1 MPELIPFL
9 AVLPGFLVGT
19 LLVSRVGSWV
29 ETIVKHRSALAA
41 ILHSGPW
48 LLGATIYASYYLLRS
63 PHAPAW
69 DWFFAGVAAAPLAWA
84 PILVFLARRRKKS

>member
-1 MPELIPFL
+1 MDALLPFVAATLGFL
-9 AVLPGFLVGT
+9 AGT

-29 ETIVKHRSALAA
+29 QVLVSDRHPVVF

-48 LLGATIYASYYLLRS
+48 LLAATIYAAYYLLGS

-69 DWFFAGVAAAPLAWA
+69 NWFFGAVGATTLLWI
-84 PILVFLARRRKKS
+84 PILIFLARRRRTS

>member
-29 ETIVKHRSALAA
+29 ETMVKHRGAVAA
-41 ILHSGPW
+41 VLHSGPW
-48 LLGATIYASYYLLRS
+48 LLAATIYAAYYLLRS

-69 DWFFAGVAAAPLAWA
+69 AWFFGAVGATTLLWG
-84 PILVFLARRRKKS
+84 PILIFLARRKRTS

>member
-9 AVLPGFLVGT
+9 AALPGLLVGT

-29 ETIVKHRSALAA
+29 ETIVKHRNAVAA

-48 LLGATIYASYYLLRS
+48 LLGATIYATYYLLRS

-69 DWFFAGVAAAPLAWA
+69 DWFFAGVGAA
-84 PILVFLARRRKKS
+84 PILWTPILIFLALRRRKP

>member
-1 MPELIPFL
+1 MADLLPVL
-9 AVLPGFLVGT
+9 AALPGLFVGT

-48 LLGATIYASYYLLRS
+48 LLGATIYAAYYLLRS

-69 DWFFAGVAAAPLAWA
+69 DGFFAGVAAAPLAWA